1 MSQMKKKW
9 HEIVHKC
16 DHRGNKE
23 RDRKEEIR
31 DYLLGLVS
39 AVIKINSKHKQDFKN
54 NYFSC

>member
-39 AVIKINSKHKQDFKN
+39 AVIKL
-54 NYFSC
+54 